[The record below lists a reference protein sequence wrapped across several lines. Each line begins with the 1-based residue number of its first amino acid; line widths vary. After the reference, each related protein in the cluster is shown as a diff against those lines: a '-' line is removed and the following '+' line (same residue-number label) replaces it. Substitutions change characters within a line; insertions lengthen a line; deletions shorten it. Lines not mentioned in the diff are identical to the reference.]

1 MLSFA
6 LIISFWCI
14 GITLLQEQ
22 GWPLHFIH
30 ELEEKHELYNLQ
42 IWKPLFG
49 CVYCMSSVHGLCLWL
64 AFQPVTILE
73 LPVSV
78 VIAYTI
84 TRFLYPKF
92 ND

>member
-1 MLSFA
+1 MLEFG
-6 LIISFWCI
+6 LVISLWCM
-14 GITLLQEQ
+14 GISLLQES

-30 ELEEKHELYNLQ
+30 RLEERYELYRYTL
-42 IWKPLFG
+42 WKPIFG

-64 AFQPVTILE
+64 AFEPVTLLE

-78 VIAYTI
+78 VIAYVVS
-84 TRFLYPKF
+84 RFIYPKF